1 MAKTTYYL
9 VSLSLLTGCAAEN
22 SKQSQNDNPYYHVET
37 VDTKK
42 GQLNKTTIGGPPTP
56 PKGYERPIV
65 NPNLTNNNDDN
76 IMPEEDSANNSR
88 IPSKK

>member
-1 MAKTTYYL
+1 MVKTTYYL

-37 VDTKK
+37 GDTKK

-65 NPNLTNNNDDN
+65 NPNITNKKDDT
-76 IMPEEDSANNSR
+76 IMPEENSTNSKF
-88 IPSKK
+88 PSNK